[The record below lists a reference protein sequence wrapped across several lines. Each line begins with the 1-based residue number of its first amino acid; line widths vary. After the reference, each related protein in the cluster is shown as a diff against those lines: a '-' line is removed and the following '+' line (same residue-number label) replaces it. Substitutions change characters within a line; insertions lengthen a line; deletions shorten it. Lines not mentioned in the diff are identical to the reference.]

1 MASKQYP
8 IPDALS
14 TLNNNVL
21 NTRSARSFAVTADLQ
36 WPAGGGYDYMQIDIV
51 EFTKVTSLS
60 INTAEAILKGE
71 QQAVESESGVTND
84 VSNDTSFIS
93 NLQSQFKINAAPHGT
108 VILPVPANVNY
119 TDSPNYTEQRGI
131 IGKMLP
137 KVADQM
143 LKGAGAGEITKTV
156 QAAAGAG
163 ATGMAMSAL
172 EGIVSMGGGSANQV
186 TQNAFGRIQNPYVE
200 QVFNGVNMRTFTFNW
215 KLVPRNDGETKKIKA
230 IIKKLRAMSLPDY
243 AATLGNG
250 DSAGT
255 LSDRWLTI
263 PKIFRISWHRG
274 DGGAEID
281 SLPRLKPAVLT
292 NITVNYTP
300 DAIWATYEGAN
311 PVAYD
316 MTLSFTETEIITQT
330 EVINQGF

>member
-1 MASKQYP
+1 MASKDYP
-8 IPDALS
+8 IPDALAA
-14 TLNNNVL
+14 LNNNVFGSR
-21 NTRSARSFAVTADLQ
+21 TARNFGITADLQ

-51 EFTKVTSLS
+51 EFTKVESLS
-60 INTAEAILKGE
+60 INTESAIVKGE

-93 NLQSQFKINAAPHGT
+93 NVQSQFKVNAAPHGT

-163 ATGMAMSAL
+163 ATGFMMSAL
-172 EGIVSMGGGSANQV
+172 DGVVQMGGGSANQV

-215 KLVPRNDGETKKIKA
+215 KLVPRNDGETRKIKA

-243 AATLGNG
+243 AATLGTN
-250 DSAGT
+250 DDAGS

-263 PKIFRISWHRG
+263 PKIFRISWHQG
-274 DGGAEID
+274 DGGREID
-281 SLPRLKPAVLT
+281 SLPKLKPTVLT
-292 NITVNYTP
+292 NIAVNYTP

-316 MTLSFTETEIITQT
+316 MTLNFTETEIITQT

>member
-60 INTAEAILKGE
+60 VNTVGAIIKGE

-93 NLQSQFKINAAPHGT
+93 NVQSQFKINAAPHGT

-119 TDSPNYTEQRGI
+119 TDSPNYTEARGI

-163 ATGMAMSAL
+163 ATGMAMAAL
-172 EGIVSMGGGSANQV
+172 EGVVSMGGGSANQV

-215 KLVPRNDGETKKIKA
+215 KLVPRNSGETAKIKA

-263 PKIFRISWHRG
+263 PKIFRISWHQG

-292 NITVNYTP
+292 NIAVNYTP
-300 DAIWATYEGAN
+300 DAIWATYEGAD

>member
-60 INTAEAILKGE
+60 INTAEAIIKGE

-143 LKGAGAGEITKTV
+143 LKGADAGEITKTV

-163 ATGMAMSAL
+163 ATGMAMAAL
-172 EGIVSMGGGSANQV
+172 DGVVQMGGGSANQV

-215 KLVPRNDGETKKIKA
+215 KLVPRNDGETGKIKA